1 MVVAGLTKGIRF
13 PWMNDDRGSPWRACS
28 VTPDDG
34 RVIDAADLTVA
45 RLRAEAEAAPLG
57 KRRSAPHGNG
67 TRS

>member
-1 MVVAGLTKGIRF
+1 
-13 PWMNDDRGSPWRACS
+13 